1 MKKLEVLRQV
11 NRNDREFKMLY
22 YLNNIMKDRKLVYT
36 AMSKHLA
43 YFKDHIMKFV
53 LEQDC
58 VPLNPFSFGY
68 FLLDTVSRD
77 LIREANNN
85 LIKRADEV
93 WVFGKVSDGVLAE
106 IKLAKQMKKPIKF
119 FKVIGSKEIKEIS
132 EKEIEFEDD
141 VK

>member
-1 MKKLEVLRQV
+1 
-11 NRNDREFKMLY
+11 
-22 YLNNIMKDRKLVYT
+22 
-36 AMSKHLA
+36 
-43 YFKDHIMKFV
+43 MKFV

-68 FLLDTVSRD
+68 FLLDTVPRD

-85 LIKRADEV
+85 LIKRADGV

-119 FKVIGSKEIKEIS
+119 FKVIKSKEIKEIS

-141 VK
+141 VE

>member
-1 MKKLEVLRQV
+1 
-11 NRNDREFKMLY
+11 
-22 YLNNIMKDRKLVYT
+22 
-36 AMSKHLA
+36 
-43 YFKDHIMKFV
+43 
-53 LEQDC
+53 
-58 VPLNPFSFGY
+58 
-68 FLLDTVSRD
+68 
-77 LIREANNN
+77 

-119 FKVIGSKEIKEIS
+119 FKVIESKEIKEIS